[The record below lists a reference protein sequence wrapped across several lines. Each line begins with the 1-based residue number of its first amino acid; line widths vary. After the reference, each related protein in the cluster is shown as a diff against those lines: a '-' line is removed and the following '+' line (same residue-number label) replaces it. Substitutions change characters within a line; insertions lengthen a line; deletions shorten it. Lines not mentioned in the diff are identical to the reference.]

1 MDSEEREGTGTRTFR
16 KWVVVANEGSVR
28 ERERDGLT
36 RVWREDERAHF
47 IEKERRC
54 RGRSES

>member
-28 ERERDGLT
+28 ERER
-36 RVWREDERAHF
+36 ERWADASL
-47 IEKERRC
+47 ER
-54 RGRSES
+54 G